1 MAGCL
6 KAIIHRHLDVG
17 FTTAQGQDT
26 AILVHTN
33 YLVVGTLPLRQR
45 TRGIERQHSGLELSR
60 EGGVVE
66 GEFGGTQC

>member
-1 MAGCL
+1 ML
-6 KAIIHRHLDVG
+6 HFQKI
-17 FTTAQGQDT
+17 DT
-26 AILVHTN
+26 SAERSHVIAANVWLVHTN
-33 YLVVGTLPLRQR
+33 YLVIGTLSLRQR